1 MPDIVQ
7 GVSRNNNSLFAASRN
22 SIETQTDVNL
32 ANTARQIDNDK
43 RSHVATI
50 TQNEETK

>member
-1 MPDIVQ
+1 MPDLVH
-7 GVSRNNNSLFAASRN
+7 GVSRNNNSLLAASRN

-32 ANTARQIDNDK
+32 ANTTRQLDNDI
-43 RSHVATI
+43 RSHAATI